1 MSTQQTAKTQY
12 ADVNGIKMAYR
23 RFGNPAKV
31 PLVFLMHFRGTMD
44 HWDPALINPVA
55 ESREVILI
63 DNTGIGKSSGEIPD
77 HYSGWAQNVID
88 LLSTIGVKK
97 IDLLGFSMGGFVAQM
112 VTLKAPGLVRRLIL
126 SGTGPSAG
134 EGVQQGPAEAYTL
147 VASASTPE
155 EAENSYL
162 KTFYSLS
169 DEKQALGKTWWK
181 RVHERNEFEKMSDYV
196 GPEGV
201 EQQTKAV
208 INWMTHDGETSYER
222 LGEIKI
228 PVLVA
233 NGDNDILI
241 PTANSFILKNRL
253 PNAQL
258 HIYPDTGHGFLFEYA
273 AVFSQQIKIFL
284 DN

>member
-1 MSTQQTAKTQY
+1 MYNLKHLARVT
-12 ADVNGIKMAYR
+12 
-23 RFGNPAKV
+23 
-31 PLVFLMHFRGTMD
+31 L
-44 HWDPALINPVA
+44 
-55 ESREVILI
+55 
-63 DNTGIGKSSGEIPD
+63 DNTGVGESSGEIPD

-88 LLSTIGVKK
+88 LLSTIGVHK

-112 VTLKAPGLVRRLIL
+112 VTLKLQSLVRRLIL
-126 SGTGPSAG
+126 GGTGPSAG

-147 VASASTPE
+147 VASASTTE

-181 RVHERNEFEKMSDYV
+181 RIHERNEFEKMSDYV

-201 EQQTKAV
+201 ERQTKAV
-208 INWMTHDGETSYER
+208 VNWMIHDGETSFER

-228 PVLVA
+228 PVLIA
-233 NGDNDILI
+233 NGDNDVLV
-241 PTANSFILKNRL
+241 PTANSFILKDRL

-258 HIYPDTGHGFLFEYA
+258 HIYPDVGHGFLFEYA
-273 AVFSQQIKIFL
+273 SVFAQQIKIFL